1 MPRIPGL
8 RRAFT
13 LPRSERATAQAV
25 DDEIQFHLDMLVEEL
40 VAAGM
45 TPEAARAAA
54 RRRFG
59 DVDGVRDC
67 CHQIST
73 RREDEMRR
81 VEVLATI
88 RQDLAFAVRTLRKA
102 PTFTLVALLTL
113 ALGIGAST
121 AIFSVVQAVLLRPL
135 PFREPERL
143 VRVWLANPGHQVERS
158 DVSMPDFQIWR
169 DETKAFSSLA
179 AYYHSGS
186 GLALTGMGDAERLS
200 TAYVTGD
207 FFRTLG
213 VTAARGRVLLP
224 EEDSIGRNRVALLGH
239 AAWMRLF
246 GGDPAALGRTLT
258 LDGEPFEIVGIAPR
272 DFRFPTEDVALWVP
286 RSVIPESGIP
296 SHRWN
301 RVYAVVGRLA
311 PGATTAQA
319 EAEIRTFA
327 QRIAEEFPDANA
339 GYTTV
344 LSRPI
349 REVIVGDVR
358 PALLVLLAAVGLV
371 LLVSCVNVA
380 NLLLARGSTRSREMA
395 IRTALGAGRG
405 RIVRQ
410 LVTESMVLALL
421 GGALGVALAAW
432 GARALVA
439 LSAEHLPRAAD
450 VRLDAGVLLFAVA
463 LSVVTGI
470 AFGLVPAL
478 RTTSSDPQAD
488 LREGS
493 RGSTEGAGGQRL
505 RLGLVAAEVALAV
518 LLVVGAGLA
527 LRSFARLT
535 NVHPGFDAERTLVA
549 RFILPSERFETREG
563 RLAAYD
569 RMLER
574 IRALPGVAA
583 AGMTKN
589 APMRGTGEQWTYTIT
604 GRPLPRQGEEPS
616 AMAHPVSPDWFRA
629 MGIPLREGEDMR
641 HVAADTSAL
650 IVIVN
655 EALARQHWPGE
666 SAVGKSIRV
675 GENDWRVIGVVGD
688 VRGAALDRPAEPALY
703 VSRVVMNRSV
713 AALAV
718 RTTGDP
724 AALAPAVARAIRE
737 EVPDQPI
744 TEIAPMSAIVADTV
758 TAPRVLAVLL
768 ALFGVLALVLAVIG
782 LYGVVA
788 YVVSQRTQEIG
799 IRMALGAEPRTVVR
813 MMLRRGL
820 APVVLGLVAGIA
832 LALAGTRLLRG
843 LLYEVSPTD
852 PGTYATVALVL
863 LAAAALA
870 AYVPSRRAAR
880 IAPSAA
886 LRAE

>member
-1 MPRIPGL
+1 MARIPGL
-8 RRAFT
+8 RRVFT
-13 LPRSERATAQAV
+13 RPRSPGETARDV
-25 DDEIQFHLDMLVEEL
+25 DDELAFHLDMLAAELAASGVPPEE
-40 VAAGM
+40 
-45 TPEAARAAA
+45 ARAAA

-59 DVDGVRDC
+59 DVDRYRDRC
-67 CHQIST
+67 TEISN

-81 VEVLATI
+81 TELLATI
-88 RQDLAFAVRTLRKA
+88 RQDLAFATRTLRKA

-121 AIFSVVQAVLLRPL
+121 AIYSVVQAVLLRPL
-135 PFREPERL
+135 PFQEPERL
-143 VRVWLANPGHQVERS
+143 VRIWLSNPGQQIERS
-158 DVSMPDFQIWR
+158 DISRPDFEIWR
-169 DETKAFSSLA
+169 DESQAFSSLA
-179 AYYHSGS
+179 AYYQSGS
-186 GLALTGMGDAERLS
+186 GLALTGMGEPQRLP
-200 TAYVTGD
+200 TAYVTAD

-213 VTAARGRVLLP
+213 VSAARGRVLLP
-224 EEDSIGRNRVALLGH
+224 EEDSIGRNRVVLLAH
-239 AAWMRLF
+239 ATWMRLF
-246 GGDPAALGRTLT
+246 GGDPTAVGKTLT
-258 LDGEPFEIVGIAPR
+258 LDGEPFTIVGVARPE
-272 DFRFPTEDVALWVP
+272 FRFPAEDVAFWVP

-301 RVYAVVGRLA
+301 RVYAVIGRLA

-319 EAEIRTFA
+319 QAEIRTFA

-344 LSRPI
+344 LTRPI

-358 PALLVLLAAVGLV
+358 PALLVLLGAVGLV

-380 NLLLARGSTRSREMA
+380 NLLLARGTTRGRELA

-410 LVTESMVLALL
+410 LLTESLVLAVV

-432 GARALVA
+432 GASALVA
-439 LSAEHLPRAAD
+439 LSAEYLPRAAD
-450 VRLDAGVLLFAVA
+450 VRLDAGVLLFALA
-463 LSVVTGI
+463 LSVATGV

-478 RTTSSDPQAD
+478 RTTSSDPQAN

-493 RGSTEGAGGQRL
+493 RGSTEGRGGQRL

-549 RFILPSERFETREG
+549 RFNLPSEQFDTREA

-569 RMLER
+569 RMLDR
-574 IRALPGVAA
+574 IRALPGVTA

-589 APMRGTGEQWTYTIT
+589 VPMRGTGEPATFTIP
-604 GRPLPRQGEEPS
+604 GRPVPRQGEEPL
-616 AMAHPVSPDWFRA
+616 AMAHPVSPDYFRA
-629 MGIPLREGEDMR
+629 MGIPLLEGEDMR
-641 HVAADTSAL
+641 AAAADTSGL

-655 EALARQHWPGE
+655 ESLARQHWPGE
-666 SAVGKSIRV
+666 SAVGKPIKI
-675 GENDWRVIGVVGD
+675 GEEEWRVVGVVGD
-688 VRGAALDRPAEPALY
+688 VRGAALDEPPEPALY
-703 VSRVVMNRSV
+703 VSRAVMNRSV
-713 AALAV
+713 AAIAV

-724 AALAPAVARAIRE
+724 AALARSVVGAIRE
-737 EVPDQPI
+737 VVPDQPI
-744 TEIAPMSAIVADTV
+744 TEITPMSEVVADTV
-758 TAPRVLAVLL
+758 AAPRVLAVLL
-768 ALFGVLALVLAVIG
+768 ALFGLLALVLAVIG

-799 IRMALGAEPRTVVR
+799 IRMALGAEPRSVVG

-820 APVVLGLVAGIA
+820 APVVVGLVAGLA
-832 LALAGTRLLRG
+832 LAVAGTRLLGG

-852 PGTYATVALVL
+852 PPTYALVSLVL

-870 AYVPSRRAAR
+870 AWLPSRRAAR
-880 IAPSAA
+880 IAPSVA
-886 LRAE
+886 LRGD